1 MRYRGLRR
9 FIPDSTSVSTRTF
22 TRTSTRKSIHRALLV
37 AAVAACALSGPAA
50 AQFVVTDPG
59 HTAFTYAGW
68 FEELIS
74 QGEQYAQQIAQY
86 EKQIQQ
92 YETQVR
98 QYEQQYVKGGVTRTD
113 AMQTRDFAPRALNAG
128 LDQRCPSGLR
138 SLLASSDSAEN
149 CAMIVRTENA
159 RYNAIVAVLNLAR
172 DRDRELQSIYAE
184 RAGISQQDAGALQA
198 NNNRLLA
205 MQSRMQMDI
214 QQAKNQTDGYDRLL
228 ELLRD
233 DQRMIASGTLDGG
246 GPVGGAIRG
255 AALRTALDGAKR
267 SDR

>member
-1 MRYRGLRR
+1 M
-9 FIPDSTSVSTRTF
+9 SA
-22 TRTSTRKSIHRALLV
+22 TRTSIQHSTRQALVGALLV
-37 AAVAACALSGPAA
+37 ACAWGGPAA
-50 AQFVVTDPG
+50 AQFVVTDPA

-86 EKQIQQ
+86 EKQVQQ
-92 YETQVR
+92 YEAQIR
-98 QYEQQYVKGGVTRTD
+98 QYEQQYVKGGVTRTT
-113 AMQTRDFAPRALNAG
+113 AMSTKDFAPRALDAG
-128 LDQRCPSGLR
+128 LAQRCPSGLR
-138 SLLASSDSAEN
+138 SLLASADSAET

-159 RYNAIVAVLNLAR
+159 RYNAIIGVLNVAR
-172 DRDRELQSIYAE
+172 DRDRELQAIYAE

-205 MQSRMQMDI
+205 LQGRMQMDM
-214 QQAKNQTDGYDRLL
+214 QQARSQTDGFDRLL